1 MGSRYGGIK
10 QLERIGPH
18 GETLID
24 YSIHNAIQ
32 AGYSKIVL
40 VIRKEIEAAIRQF
53 FENKL
58 PSHVTMDFVYQ
69 EIDAI
74 PPSFSLPK
82 DRSKPWGTGHA
93 ILLCKEQVHESFTMI
108 NGDDYYAQEALQSSY
123 DFVHSTDPTRPLYL
137 NVAYR
142 LENTLSSH
150 GSVSRGICNM
160 DKDEMLIDLVEH
172 KKIQCTEDGKIYSVE
187 DGKTYS
193 VGHSATGEAQGGTA
207 GEVTGE
213 MRTPLEPD
221 AITSM
226 NLMSFTP
233 TIFEYLQQGMIAFL
247 EKDLHDA
254 SAEFLIP
261 AYVGSL
267 IHEQKAK
274 MKVVQTPA
282 QWLGI
287 TYRDDKERVVAG
299 IRALIESG
307 KLPEKV
313 FS

>member
-123 DFVHSTDPTRPLYL
+123 DFVQSADPTRPLYL

-160 DKDEMLIDLVEH
+160 DKDAMLIDLVEH
-172 KKIQCTEDGKIYSVE
+172 KKIQYTEDGKICSIH
-187 DGKTYS
+187 S
-193 VGHSATGEAQGGTA
+193 GHSTGEETQEGVA
-207 GEVTGE
+207 GEVIGETTGE
-213 MRTPLEPD
+213 TRTPLDPD

-233 TIFEYLQQGMIAFL
+233 TIFEYLQQGMDAFL
-247 EKDLHDA
+247 ERDLHDA

-274 MKVVQTPA
+274 MKVVQTQA

-287 TYRDDKERVVAG
+287 TYKDDKERVMAG
-299 IRALIESG
+299 IQTLIESG
-307 KLPEKV
+307 KLPKKV